1 GWRGHA
7 SQLSEDHIAWTFID
21 EIAEAP
27 RDPGRVPVAS
37 APSVAPPAPPA
48 PTYPAALLLQ
58 RRSAVALDGVSS
70 ISRDR
75 FLAMLAHAM
84 PGDAAPLDAI
94 SWHPSIPL

>member
-1 GWRGHA
+1 SRLRRAHCRGPCR
-7 SQLSEDHIAWTFID
+7 SGG
-21 EIAEAP
+21 AEAC
-27 RDPGRVPVAS
+27 RDPGPAPVA
-37 APSVAPPAPPA
+37 PPPPVAPPAPPA

-84 PGDAAPLDAI
+84 PGDAAPFDAI
-94 SWHPSIPL
+94 WWKPCIHFVLFV